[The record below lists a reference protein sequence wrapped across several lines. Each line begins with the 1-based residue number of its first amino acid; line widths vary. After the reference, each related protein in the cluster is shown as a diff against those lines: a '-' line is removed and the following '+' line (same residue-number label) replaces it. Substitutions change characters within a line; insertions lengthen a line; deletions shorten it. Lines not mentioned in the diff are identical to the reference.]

1 MNGLRRPVER
11 APNNGPSLATI
22 ARLGF
27 VRIGERIDEIDGLE
41 WVHALD
47 L

>member
-1 MNGLRRPVER
+1 
-11 APNNGPSLATI
+11 LATI

-27 VRIGERIDEIDGLE
+27 VRIGEQIDEIDGLE
-41 WVHALD
+41 WVRALD